1 MKRWIA
7 FAAAL
12 LCLGTTCLLCG
23 CDMKLQEV
31 SEPETTHTALVLL
44 DVDISTLITKAELEE
59 ALDNVTLREPQISN
73 EGRTLFA
80 ISEGGK
86 VSVSMSVE
94 KRTLDEFH
102 NALPKV
108 SEDDLQEAPNLAQ
121 EAWWLSSGSTLFLYS
136 GGYIVSIAVSD
147 RTVDEETRLLSARSI
162 ASILC
167 GRLPAA

>member
-1 MKRWIA
+1 
-7 FAAAL
+7 
-12 LCLGTTCLLCG
+12 
-23 CDMKLQEV
+23 MKLQEV

-59 ALDNVTLREPQISN
+59 ALDVTLREPQVSN
-73 EGRTLFA
+73 EGRTMFA